1 MWVSWIAGMTDKPSD
16 PAFIVGC
23 LQQNFSSRLAWNF
36 KPYDLHLLS
45 SWDYRREPPHLASV
59 ISS

>member
-1 MWVSWIAGMTDKPSD
+1 MIDKPSD